1 MLDSLVRSPVDFSDD
16 CHTIPLFSPR
26 TKSKGVVT
34 PDHPLPMYGCHS
46 LVLTLS

>member
-1 MLDSLVRSPVDFSDD
+1 MLDSLVRSPGQLQDD
-16 CHTIPLFSPR
+16 PHTIPLFSPR

-34 PDHPLPMYGCHS
+34 LGHPLPMHGCHA